1 METDQNIQT
10 PLGEE
15 DIARLYRALRLIRR
29 VEERI
34 AEIYPSDKIKSP
46 VHLSI
51 GQEAISVGLC
61 DALNLED
68 YVSGTYRGHAL
79 YLAKGG
85 DLNAFMAELYGKVT
99 GCAQGKGG
107 SMHVADFS
115 LNMLGANGIVGAG
128 IGPTTGTALA
138 SKIRG
143 TDQVSVCFFG
153 DGAAARGT
161 FHEAIAM
168 GSLWQLPVVYVCENN
183 GYQQWVPRKNVAVV
197 DSVADMAGSY
207 SIPGVSVNGQDAIE
221 VYEVIAEAVARAR
234 SGGGPSLIEARTYR
248 FYGHSLGDEQQYRT
262 EEEVEE
268 RKRNADPIN
277 ILRDFMTERN
287 WLTSADDDQIQQR
300 AADEI
305 TRAAKFAEE
314 SPWPEMGEVGTDVLF
329 DAKEVA

>member
-1 METDQNIQT
+1 MSLTQEKCLKMYTDMWRIRLFEEEANRQT
-10 PLGEE
+10 NLGNVVGTLHMYCGEE
-15 DIARLYRALRLIRR
+15 AVAVGVCANLR
-29 VEERI
+29 
-34 AEIYPSDKIKSP
+34 D
-46 VHLSI
+46 
-51 GQEAISVGLC
+51 
-61 DALNLED
+61 DD
-68 YVSGTYRGHAL
+68 YVLGTHRSHGHC
-79 YLAKGG
+79 LAKGAES
-85 DLNAFMAELYGKVT
+85 DKMMAELFGRAT
-99 GCAQGKGG
+99 GTCKGKGG

-197 DSVADMAGSY
+197 DSVADMAVSY

-277 ILRDFMTERN
+277 ILRDFMTERD
-287 WLTSADDDQIQQR
+287 WLSSADDEQVQQR
-300 AADEI
+300 AGDEI

>member
-1 METDQNIQT
+1 MSLTQEKCLKMYTDMWRIRLFEEEANRQT
-10 PLGEE
+10 NLGNVVGTLHMYCGEE
-15 DIARLYRALRLIRR
+15 AVAVGVCANLRDDDYVLGTHRSHGHCIAKG
-29 VEERI
+29 
-34 AEIYPSDKIKSP
+34 AESDKM
-46 VHLSI
+46 
-51 GQEAISVGLC
+51 
-61 DALNLED
+61 
-68 YVSGTYRGHAL
+68 
-79 YLAKGG
+79 
-85 DLNAFMAELYGKVT
+85 MAELFGTAT
-99 GCAQGKGG
+99 GTCRGKGG
-107 SMHVADFS
+107 AMHVADFS

-314 SPWPEMGEVGTDVLF
+314 SPWPEMSEVGTDVLF

>member
-1 METDQNIQT
+1 MSLTQEKCLKMYTDMWRIRLFEEEANRQT
-10 PLGEE
+10 NLGNVVGTLHMYCGEE
-15 DIARLYRALRLIRR
+15 AVAVGVCANLRDDDYVLGTHRSHGHCIAKG
-29 VEERI
+29 
-34 AEIYPSDKIKSP
+34 AESDKM
-46 VHLSI
+46 
-51 GQEAISVGLC
+51 
-61 DALNLED
+61 
-68 YVSGTYRGHAL
+68 
-79 YLAKGG
+79 
-85 DLNAFMAELYGKVT
+85 MAELFGKAT
-99 GCAQGKGG
+99 GTCRGKGG

-207 SIPGVSVNGQDAIE
+207 SIPGVSGNGQDAIE

-314 SPWPEMGEVGTDVLF
+314 SPWPEMSEVGTDVLF

>member
-1 METDQNIQT
+1 MSLTQEKCLKMYTDMWRIRLFEEEANRQT
-10 PLGEE
+10 NLGNVVGTLHMYCGEE
-15 DIARLYRALRLIRR
+15 AVAVGVCANLRDDDYVLGTHRSHGHCIAKGAQ
-29 VEERI
+29 
-34 AEIYPSDKIKSP
+34 SDKM
-46 VHLSI
+46 
-51 GQEAISVGLC
+51 
-61 DALNLED
+61 
-68 YVSGTYRGHAL
+68 
-79 YLAKGG
+79 
-85 DLNAFMAELYGKVT
+85 MAELFGKAT
-99 GCAQGKGG
+99 GTCRGKGG

-287 WLTSADDDQIQQR
+287 WLTSADDDQVQQR
-300 AADEI
+300 AGDEI

>member
-1 METDQNIQT
+1 MSLTQEKCLKMYTDMWRIRLFEEEANRQT
-10 PLGEE
+10 NLGNVVGTLHMYCGEE
-15 DIARLYRALRLIRR
+15 AVAVGVCANLRDDDYVLGTQRSHGHCIAKG
-29 VEERI
+29 
-34 AEIYPSDKIKSP
+34 AESDKM
-46 VHLSI
+46 
-51 GQEAISVGLC
+51 
-61 DALNLED
+61 
-68 YVSGTYRGHAL
+68 
-79 YLAKGG
+79 
-85 DLNAFMAELYGKVT
+85 MAELFGKAT
-99 GCAQGKGG
+99 GTCRGKGG

-248 FYGHSLGDEQQYRT
+248 FYGHSLGDEQQYCT

-314 SPWPEMGEVGTDVLF
+314 SPWPEMSEVGTDVLF

>member
-1 METDQNIQT
+1 MSLTQEKCLKMYTDMWRIRLFEEEANRQT
-10 PLGEE
+10 NLGNVVGTLHMYCGEE
-15 DIARLYRALRLIRR
+15 AVAVGVCANLRDDDYVLGTHRSHGHCIAKG
-29 VEERI
+29 
-34 AEIYPSDKIKSP
+34 AESDKM
-46 VHLSI
+46 
-51 GQEAISVGLC
+51 
-61 DALNLED
+61 
-68 YVSGTYRGHAL
+68 
-79 YLAKGG
+79 
-85 DLNAFMAELYGKVT
+85 MAELFGKAT
-99 GCAQGKGG
+99 GTCRGKGG

-197 DSVADMAGSY
+197 DSVADMAVSY

-234 SGGGPSLIEARTYR
+234 SGGGLSLIEARTYR

-305 TRAAKFAEE
+305 TLAAKFAEE

>member
-1 METDQNIQT
+1 MSLTQEKCLKMYTDMWRIRLFEEEANRQTNLGNIVGT
-10 PLGEE
+10 LHMYCGEE
-15 DIARLYRALRLIRR
+15 AVAVGVCANLRDDDYVLGTHRSHGHCIAKG
-29 VEERI
+29 
-34 AEIYPSDKIKSP
+34 AESDKM
-46 VHLSI
+46 
-51 GQEAISVGLC
+51 
-61 DALNLED
+61 
-68 YVSGTYRGHAL
+68 
-79 YLAKGG
+79 
-85 DLNAFMAELYGKVT
+85 MAELFGKAT
-99 GCAQGKGG
+99 GTCRGKGG
-107 SMHVADFS
+107 SMHVADFK

-197 DSVADMAGSY
+197 DSVADMAVSY

-277 ILRDFMTERN
+277 ILRDLMTERD
-287 WLTSADDDQIQQR
+287 WLSSADDEQVQQR
-300 AADEI
+300 AGDEI

-314 SPWPEMGEVGTDVLF
+314 SPWPEMSEVGTDVLF

>member
-1 METDQNIQT
+1 MSLTQEKCLKMYTDMWRIRLFEEEANRQT
-10 PLGEE
+10 NLGNVVGTLHMYCGEE
-15 DIARLYRALRLIRR
+15 AVAVGVCANLR
-29 VEERI
+29 
-34 AEIYPSDKIKSP
+34 D
-46 VHLSI
+46 
-51 GQEAISVGLC
+51 
-61 DALNLED
+61 DD
-68 YVSGTYRGHAL
+68 YVLGTHRSHGHC
-79 YLAKGG
+79 LAKGAES
-85 DLNAFMAELYGKVT
+85 DKMMAELFGKAT
-99 GCAQGKGG
+99 GTCGGKGG

-197 DSVADMAGSY
+197 DSVADMAVSY

-277 ILRDFMTERN
+277 ILRDFMTGRD
-287 WLTSADDDQIQQR
+287 WLSSADDEQVQQR
-300 AADEI
+300 AGDEI

>member
-1 METDQNIQT
+1 MSLTQEKCLKMYTDMWRIRLFEEEANRQT
-10 PLGEE
+10 NLGNVVGTLHMYCGEE
-15 DIARLYRALRLIRR
+15 AVAVGVCANLR
-29 VEERI
+29 
-34 AEIYPSDKIKSP
+34 D
-46 VHLSI
+46 
-51 GQEAISVGLC
+51 
-61 DALNLED
+61 DD
-68 YVSGTYRGHAL
+68 YVLGTHRSHGHC
-79 YLAKGG
+79 LAKGAES
-85 DLNAFMAELYGKVT
+85 DKMMAELFGKAT
-99 GCAQGKGG
+99 GTCRGKGG

-287 WLTSADDDQIQQR
+287 WLSSADDEQVQQR
-300 AADEI
+300 AGDEI

>member
-1 METDQNIQT
+1 MSLTQEKCLKMYTDMWRIRLFEEEANRQT
-10 PLGEE
+10 NLGNVVGTLHMYCGEE
-15 DIARLYRALRLIRR
+15 AVAVGVCANLRDDDYVLGTHRSHGHCIAKG
-29 VEERI
+29 
-34 AEIYPSDKIKSP
+34 AESDKM
-46 VHLSI
+46 
-51 GQEAISVGLC
+51 
-61 DALNLED
+61 
-68 YVSGTYRGHAL
+68 
-79 YLAKGG
+79 
-85 DLNAFMAELYGKVT
+85 MAELFGKAT
-99 GCAQGKGG
+99 GTCRGKGG

-197 DSVADMAGSY
+197 DSVADMAVSY

-277 ILRDFMTERN
+277 ILRDFMTERD
-287 WLTSADDDQIQQR
+287 WLSSADDEQVQQR
-300 AADEI
+300 AGDEI

>member
-1 METDQNIQT
+1 MSLTQEKCLKMYTDMWRIRLFEEEANRQTNLGNIVGT
-10 PLGEE
+10 LHMYCGEE
-15 DIARLYRALRLIRR
+15 AVAVGVCANLRDDDYVLGTHRSHGHCIAKG
-29 VEERI
+29 
-34 AEIYPSDKIKSP
+34 AESDKM
-46 VHLSI
+46 
-51 GQEAISVGLC
+51 
-61 DALNLED
+61 
-68 YVSGTYRGHAL
+68 
-79 YLAKGG
+79 
-85 DLNAFMAELYGKVT
+85 MAELFGRAT
-99 GCAQGKGG
+99 GTCRGKGG

-197 DSVADMAGSY
+197 DSVADMAVSY

-277 ILRDFMTERN
+277 ILRDFMTERD
-287 WLTSADDDQIQQR
+287 WLSSADDEQVQQR
-300 AADEI
+300 AGDEI

>member
-1 METDQNIQT
+1 MSVTQEKCLKMYTDMWRIRLFEEEANRQT
-10 PLGEE
+10 NLGNVVGTLHMYCGEE
-15 DIARLYRALRLIRR
+15 AVAVGVCANLRDDDYVLGTHRSHGHCIAKGAQ
-29 VEERI
+29 
-34 AEIYPSDKIKSP
+34 SDKM
-46 VHLSI
+46 
-51 GQEAISVGLC
+51 
-61 DALNLED
+61 
-68 YVSGTYRGHAL
+68 
-79 YLAKGG
+79 
-85 DLNAFMAELYGKVT
+85 MAELFGKAT
-99 GCAQGKGG
+99 GTCRGKGG

-277 ILRDFMTERN
+277 ILRDFMTEQN
-287 WLTSADDDQIQQR
+287 WLTSADDDQVQQR
-300 AADEI
+300 AGDEI
-305 TRAAKFAEE
+305 TRAAKFAEQ

>member
-1 METDQNIQT
+1 MSLTQEKCLKMYTDMWRIRLFEEEANRQT
-10 PLGEE
+10 NLGNVVGTLHMYCGEE
-15 DIARLYRALRLIRR
+15 AVAVGVCANLRDDDYVLGTHRSHGHCIAKG
-29 VEERI
+29 
-34 AEIYPSDKIKSP
+34 AESDKM
-46 VHLSI
+46 
-51 GQEAISVGLC
+51 
-61 DALNLED
+61 
-68 YVSGTYRGHAL
+68 
-79 YLAKGG
+79 
-85 DLNAFMAELYGKVT
+85 MAELFGKAT
-99 GCAQGKGG
+99 GTCRGKGG

-305 TRAAKFAEE
+305 TLAAKFAEE
-314 SPWPEMGEVGTDVLF
+314 SPWPEMSEVGTDVLF

>member
-1 METDQNIQT
+1 MSLTQEKCLKMYTDMWRIRLFEEEANRQTNLGNIVGT
-10 PLGEE
+10 LHMYCGEE
-15 DIARLYRALRLIRR
+15 AVAVGVCANLRDDDYVLGTHRSHGHCIAKG
-29 VEERI
+29 
-34 AEIYPSDKIKSP
+34 AESDKM
-46 VHLSI
+46 
-51 GQEAISVGLC
+51 
-61 DALNLED
+61 
-68 YVSGTYRGHAL
+68 
-79 YLAKGG
+79 
-85 DLNAFMAELYGKVT
+85 MAELFGKAT
-99 GCAQGKGG
+99 GTCRGKGG
-107 SMHVADFS
+107 SMHVADFK

-197 DSVADMAGSY
+197 DSVADMAVSY

-277 ILRDFMTERN
+277 ILRDFMTERD
-287 WLTSADDDQIQQR
+287 WLSSADDEQVQQR
-300 AADEI
+300 AGDEI

-314 SPWPEMGEVGTDVLF
+314 SPWPEMSEVGTDVLF

>member
-1 METDQNIQT
+1 MSLTQEKCLKMYTDMWRIRLFEEEANRQT
-10 PLGEE
+10 NLGNVVGTLHMYCGEE
-15 DIARLYRALRLIRR
+15 AVAVGVCANLRDDDYVLGTHRSHGHCIAKG
-29 VEERI
+29 
-34 AEIYPSDKIKSP
+34 AESDKM
-46 VHLSI
+46 
-51 GQEAISVGLC
+51 
-61 DALNLED
+61 
-68 YVSGTYRGHAL
+68 
-79 YLAKGG
+79 
-85 DLNAFMAELYGKVT
+85 MAELFGKAT
-99 GCAQGKGG
+99 GTCRGKGG

>member
-1 METDQNIQT
+1 MSLTQEKCLKMYTDMWRIRLFEEEANRQT
-10 PLGEE
+10 NLGNVVGTLHMYCGEE
-15 DIARLYRALRLIRR
+15 AVAVGVCANLRDDDYVLGTHRSHGHCIAKG
-29 VEERI
+29 
-34 AEIYPSDKIKSP
+34 AESDKM
-46 VHLSI
+46 
-51 GQEAISVGLC
+51 
-61 DALNLED
+61 
-68 YVSGTYRGHAL
+68 
-79 YLAKGG
+79 
-85 DLNAFMAELYGKVT
+85 MAELFGKAT
-99 GCAQGKGG
+99 GTCGGKGG

-197 DSVADMAGSY
+197 DSVADMAVSY

-277 ILRDFMTERN
+277 ILRNFMTERD
-287 WLTSADDDQIQQR
+287 WLSSADDEQVQQR
-300 AADEI
+300 AGDEI

>member
-1 METDQNIQT
+1 MSLTQEKCLKMYTDMWRIRLFEEEANRQTNLGNIVGT
-10 PLGEE
+10 LHMYCGEE
-15 DIARLYRALRLIRR
+15 AVAVGVCANLRDADYVLGTHRSHGHCIAKGAQ
-29 VEERI
+29 
-34 AEIYPSDKIKSP
+34 SDKM
-46 VHLSI
+46 
-51 GQEAISVGLC
+51 
-61 DALNLED
+61 
-68 YVSGTYRGHAL
+68 
-79 YLAKGG
+79 
-85 DLNAFMAELYGKVT
+85 MAELFGKAT
-99 GCAQGKGG
+99 GTCRGKGG
-107 SMHVADFS
+107 SMHVADFK

-197 DSVADMAGSY
+197 DSVADMAVSY

-268 RKRNADPIN
+268 RKLNADPIN
-277 ILRDFMTERN
+277 ILRDLMTERD
-287 WLTSADDDQIQQR
+287 WLSSADDEQVQQR
-300 AADEI
+300 AGDEI

-314 SPWPEMGEVGTDVLF
+314 SPWPEMSEVGTDVLF

>member
-1 METDQNIQT
+1 MSLTQEKCLKMYTDMWRIRLFEEEANRQT
-10 PLGEE
+10 NLGNVVGTLHMYCGEE
-15 DIARLYRALRLIRR
+15 AVAVGVCANLRDDDYVLGTHRSHGHCIAKG
-29 VEERI
+29 
-34 AEIYPSDKIKSP
+34 AESDKM
-46 VHLSI
+46 
-51 GQEAISVGLC
+51 
-61 DALNLED
+61 
-68 YVSGTYRGHAL
+68 
-79 YLAKGG
+79 
-85 DLNAFMAELYGKVT
+85 MAELFGKAT
-99 GCAQGKGG
+99 GTCRGKGG

-268 RKRNADPIN
+268 RKLNADPIN

-287 WLTSADDDQIQQR
+287 WLTSADDDQVQQR

>member
-1 METDQNIQT
+1 MSLTQEKCLKMYTDMWRIRLFEEEANRQT
-10 PLGEE
+10 NLGNVVGTLHMYCGEE
-15 DIARLYRALRLIRR
+15 AVAVGVCANLRDDDYVLGTHRSHGHCIAKG
-29 VEERI
+29 
-34 AEIYPSDKIKSP
+34 AESDKM
-46 VHLSI
+46 
-51 GQEAISVGLC
+51 
-61 DALNLED
+61 
-68 YVSGTYRGHAL
+68 
-79 YLAKGG
+79 
-85 DLNAFMAELYGKVT
+85 MAELFGKAT
-99 GCAQGKGG
+99 GTCRGKGG
-107 SMHVADFS
+107 AMHVADFS

-268 RKRNADPIN
+268 RKLNADPIN

-287 WLTSADDDQIQQR
+287 WLSSADDDQVQQR
-300 AADEI
+300 AGDEI

>member
-1 METDQNIQT
+1 MSLTQEKCLKMYTDMWRIRLFEEEANRQT
-10 PLGEE
+10 NLGNVVGTLHMYCGEE
-15 DIARLYRALRLIRR
+15 AVAVGVCANLRDDDYVLGTHRSHGHCIAKG
-29 VEERI
+29 
-34 AEIYPSDKIKSP
+34 AESDKM
-46 VHLSI
+46 
-51 GQEAISVGLC
+51 
-61 DALNLED
+61 
-68 YVSGTYRGHAL
+68 
-79 YLAKGG
+79 
-85 DLNAFMAELYGKVT
+85 MAELFGKAT
-99 GCAQGKGG
+99 GTCGGKGG

-168 GSLWQLPVVYVCENN
+168 GSLWQLPVIYVCENN

-287 WLTSADDDQIQQR
+287 WLTSADDDQVQQR

>member
-1 METDQNIQT
+1 MSLTQEKCLKMYTDMWRIRLFEEEANRQT
-10 PLGEE
+10 NLGNVVGTLHMYCGEE
-15 DIARLYRALRLIRR
+15 AVAVGVCANLRDDDYVLGTHRSHGHCIAKG
-29 VEERI
+29 
-34 AEIYPSDKIKSP
+34 AESDKM
-46 VHLSI
+46 
-51 GQEAISVGLC
+51 
-61 DALNLED
+61 
-68 YVSGTYRGHAL
+68 
-79 YLAKGG
+79 
-85 DLNAFMAELYGKVT
+85 MAELFGKAT
-99 GCAQGKGG
+99 GTCRGKGG

-314 SPWPEMGEVGTDVLF
+314 SPWPEMREVGTDVLF

>member
-1 METDQNIQT
+1 MSLTQEKCLKMYTDMWRIRLFEEEANRQT
-10 PLGEE
+10 NLGNVVGTLHMYCGEE
-15 DIARLYRALRLIRR
+15 AVAVGVCANLRDDDYVLGTHRSHGHCIAKG
-29 VEERI
+29 
-34 AEIYPSDKIKSP
+34 AESDKM
-46 VHLSI
+46 
-51 GQEAISVGLC
+51 
-61 DALNLED
+61 
-68 YVSGTYRGHAL
+68 
-79 YLAKGG
+79 
-85 DLNAFMAELYGKVT
+85 MAELFGKAT
-99 GCAQGKGG
+99 GTCRGKGG

-268 RKRNADPIN
+268 RKLNADPIN

-287 WLTSADDDQIQQR
+287 WLSSADDDQVQQR
-300 AADEI
+300 AGDEI

>member
-1 METDQNIQT
+1 MSLTQEKCLKMYTDMWRIRLFEEEANRQTNLGNIVGT
-10 PLGEE
+10 LHMYCGEE
-15 DIARLYRALRLIRR
+15 AVAVGVCANLRDDDYVLGTHRSHGHCIAKGAQ
-29 VEERI
+29 
-34 AEIYPSDKIKSP
+34 SDKM
-46 VHLSI
+46 
-51 GQEAISVGLC
+51 
-61 DALNLED
+61 
-68 YVSGTYRGHAL
+68 
-79 YLAKGG
+79 
-85 DLNAFMAELYGKVT
+85 MAELFGKAT
-99 GCAQGKGG
+99 GTCRGKGG
-107 SMHVADFS
+107 SMHVADFK

-197 DSVADMAGSY
+197 DSVADMAVSY

-268 RKRNADPIN
+268 RKLNADSIN
-277 ILRDFMTERN
+277 ILRDLMTERD
-287 WLTSADDDQIQQR
+287 WLSSADDEQVQQR
-300 AADEI
+300 AGDEI

-314 SPWPEMGEVGTDVLF
+314 SPWPEMSEVGTDVLF

>member
-1 METDQNIQT
+1 MSLTQEKCLKMYTDMWRIRLFEEEANRQT
-10 PLGEE
+10 NLGNVVGTLHMYCGEE
-15 DIARLYRALRLIRR
+15 AVAVGVCANLRDDDYVLGTHRSHGHCIAKG
-29 VEERI
+29 
-34 AEIYPSDKIKSP
+34 AESDKM
-46 VHLSI
+46 
-51 GQEAISVGLC
+51 
-61 DALNLED
+61 
-68 YVSGTYRGHAL
+68 
-79 YLAKGG
+79 
-85 DLNAFMAELYGKVT
+85 MAELFGKAT
-99 GCAQGKGG
+99 GTCKGKGG

-197 DSVADMAGSY
+197 DSVADMAVSY

-277 ILRDFMTERN
+277 ILRDFMTERD
-287 WLTSADDDQIQQR
+287 WLSSADDEQVQQR
-300 AADEI
+300 AGDEI

>member
-1 METDQNIQT
+1 MSLTQEKCLKMYTDMWRIRLFEEEANRQTNLGNIVGT
-10 PLGEE
+10 LHMYCGEE
-15 DIARLYRALRLIRR
+15 AVAVGVCANLRDDDYVLGTHRSHGHCIAKGAQ
-29 VEERI
+29 
-34 AEIYPSDKIKSP
+34 SDKM
-46 VHLSI
+46 
-51 GQEAISVGLC
+51 
-61 DALNLED
+61 
-68 YVSGTYRGHAL
+68 
-79 YLAKGG
+79 
-85 DLNAFMAELYGKVT
+85 MAELFGKAT
-99 GCAQGKGG
+99 GTCRGKGG
-107 SMHVADFS
+107 SMHVADFK

-197 DSVADMAGSY
+197 DSVADMAVSY

-277 ILRDFMTERN
+277 ILRDIMTERD
-287 WLTSADDDQIQQR
+287 WLSSADDEQVQQR
-300 AADEI
+300 AGDEI

-314 SPWPEMGEVGTDVLF
+314 SPWPEMSEVGTDVLF